1 MTGIEIIRTA
11 KEQSGGRWI
20 PSPGLV
26 YPLLGRLLAE
36 GLIEE
41 TEDGGY
47 LLTEKG
53 AKELEHIEQIKQGLS
68 QQYDIFMNIGAA
80 GMFLVKDAV
89 DRLIAFTSMTREEI
103 DSLGEKQRV
112 RYKEFLK
119 NELRRL
125 ETAEAGREEP
135 EKRAEETP

>member
-41 TEDGGY
+41 TKGGGY

-68 QQYDIFMNIGAA
+68 QQYDIFTNIGAA

-103 DSLGEKQRV
+103 DRLGEKQRV

-119 NELRRL
+119 SELRRL
-125 ETAEAGREEP
+125 ETAEAGRKEP